1 MNIFEHDK
9 FLFVA
14 FEQGAGGYQYCRQIA
29 NENDDIHW
37 YSCLENGLTPL
48 DILTPLTSIRQR
60 VISPNHFD
68 RLILNVWPYGTVLLP
83 PLFNVIEPYYNDIE
97 EYYPLFEKLFVERG
111 GLDIMESGKYVM
123 YPVHALRSQI
133 RAKFPNA
140 RILDIIRHDIDNIV
154 EHYLNTTAKFP
165 AYLKLTDFR
174 PNYLTP
180 YAEKLENNK
189 NATIRDLFDG
199 TDDEYKIYVNN
210 IIIKQVQ
217 LRKNEISP
225 RR

>member
-14 FEQGAGGYQYCRQIA
+14 FEQGAEGHKFCRQIA

-37 YSCLENGLTPL
+37 YSCLENGLNPL
-48 DILTPLTSIRQR
+48 DISTPLTSIRQR

-68 RLILNVWPYGTVLLP
+68 RLILKVWPYGTVLLP

-140 RILDIIRHDIDNIV
+140 RIEEIIPNNIDKV
-154 EHYLNTTAKFP
+154 VDHYLNTTAKFP
-165 AYLKLTDFR
+165 AYLKLADFR